1 MKINALVAQD
11 AAQPLAAGQITLR
24 PLQQQ
29 DVKIEI
35 LY

>member
-1 MKINALVAQD
+1 MKINALIASQAD
-11 AAQPLAAGQITLR
+11 QPLRAGQVELR
-24 PLQQQ
+24 ELQAD